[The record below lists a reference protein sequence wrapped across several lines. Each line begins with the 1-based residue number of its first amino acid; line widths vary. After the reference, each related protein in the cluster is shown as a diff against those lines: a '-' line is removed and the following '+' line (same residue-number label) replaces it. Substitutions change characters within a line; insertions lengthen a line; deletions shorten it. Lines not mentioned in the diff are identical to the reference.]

1 MTYSAPLQQEAGP
14 RAEQQPEHGLRP
26 AVGGALKVPL
36 PMDSEV
42 LLGKEVDGEET
53 QPGSSRSSSELSSVP
68 GSLRSLSEC
77 ESLSVS
83 PEAEGRS
90 EPKALEEIKVLRWD
104 AELGAWVAHHFPELD
119 GDDGDDLPLEDS
131 PVEEEDITAQTA
143 QLRAAFLG
151 VEVSSQEA
159 SGAPGCTSYVWTIKV
174 ALRCGSFQAVGKHL
188 DGGARAC
195 RLVAS
200 CLWFQSKGR
209 WFRPG
214 WFTADAIASRGLGVH
229 SAPLH
234 VPRVIAQQTCLVGTL
249 RHVPLVTA
257 PQIWLAVNLHTV
269 C

>member
-151 VEVSSQEA
+151 VEVSSQPPVLPAAQATSGRSRLRCDAAAFKPSASTWMAVQEPAAWSPAAYGFNQKAVGSGLAGLRRTPLRLEA
-159 SGAPGCTSYVWTIKV
+159 SAFIP
-174 ALRCGSFQAVGKHL
+174 R
-188 DGGARAC
+188 
-195 RLVAS
+195 
-200 CLWFQSKGR
+200 
-209 WFRPG
+209 
-214 WFTADAIASRGLGVH
+214 H
-229 SAPLH
+229 SMSPA
-234 VPRVIAQQTCLVGTL
+234 
-249 RHVPLVTA
+249 
-257 PQIWLAVNLHTV
+257 
-269 C
+269 